1 MKGSKVIPNKKPN
14 STVQLSKTNYF
25 VTRRLI
31 PGELLSS
38 IAHFRFISNAKIEL
52 VNGIQD

>member
-1 MKGSKVIPNKKPN
+1 MVIE
-14 STVQLSKTNYF
+14 TGMLKTNYF
-25 VTRRLI
+25 VTRRFI

-38 IAHFRFISNAKIEL
+38 IARFRFISSSN

>member
-1 MKGSKVIPNKKPN
+1 MAIETGMI
-14 STVQLSKTNYF
+14 KTNYF
-25 VTRRLI
+25 VTRRFI

-38 IAHFRFISNAKIEL
+38 IAHVRFISKTN

>member
-1 MKGSKVIPNKKPN
+1 MKGSKVITKKLN
-14 STVQLSKTNYF
+14 LVVQLLKTNYF
-25 VTRRLI
+25 VTRRFI

-38 IAHFRFISNAKIEL
+38 IAHFRFISNAKIEF